1 MAQPKK
7 KWVAFRT
14 NTPVPAAVIG
24 AKADQKMQAGQPVQ
38 LPAAYADHVVHD
50 GFAEFCDAPKAP
62 DLGPKKA
69 VSDSSP
75 KKGAQTADL
84 DAAAKLDAAQAKVDE
99 AGAHLMAVAGT
110 DAEEEARTAL
120 DLANAE
126 LAALQPAS

>member
-14 NTPVPAAVIG
+14 NAIVPAAVIG
-24 AKADQKMQAGQPVQ
+24 ANADRKMQVGQPVQ
-38 LPAAYADHVVHD
+38 LPATYADHVVHD
-50 GFAEFCDAPKAP
+50 GFAEFCDAPK
-62 DLGPKKA
+62 G
-69 VSDSSP
+69 SGSSP
-75 KKGAQTADL
+75 KKSAQTTDT
-84 DAAAKLDAAQAKVDE
+84 DAAAKLEAAQAKVDE

-110 DAEEEARTAL
+110 DAEEKAREAL